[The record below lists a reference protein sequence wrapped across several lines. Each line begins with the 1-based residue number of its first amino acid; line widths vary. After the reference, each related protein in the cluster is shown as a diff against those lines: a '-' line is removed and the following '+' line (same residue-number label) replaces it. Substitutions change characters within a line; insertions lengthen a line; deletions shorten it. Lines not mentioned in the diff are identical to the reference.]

1 MNKKKWTAVRMLIIL
16 FLLVSVIFPLVGV
29 MTQITLEDAK
39 KIMTSEQFLPM
50 IGHSLATTGIST
62 VISVSLAF
70 LLAWCLNRTNIKGK
84 GVFAVLFTIPM
95 LIPSVSHG
103 TGLVLL
109 FGDNGLLTNG
119 LGIHVSLYGYFG
131 MILGWVL
138 YSFPV
143 AFLMLTDS
151 FQYEDYTTYEAAQV
165 LGMGKLEQFRTIM
178 LPNLKK
184 TLISTVFAT
193 FTLIFTDYGV
203 PLVVGGKV
211 MTLSLYMYREV
222 VGLLDFSK
230 GAIIGILLLIPAVA
244 AFIVDLKNDE
254 TANAS
259 TVTKQY
265 VVPLSRKRDG
275 ISYCICILTVAVI
288 CLPIAAF
295 AFLSVVRQYPIDLSF
310 SLENIR
316 EAFELGVGRYLEN
329 SLAMALGTSL
339 VGVAVI
345 YFTAYLTARSKKTL
359 TTLTL
364 HLISMLSLA
373 VPGIVLGLSY
383 VLFFKST
390 FFYGTI
396 VVLILVNTIHF
407 FASPYLMAYN
417 SLNKFNRN
425 LEDVSETLGI
435 SRMRMLRDVY
445 LPCTQKTIIEMFSYI
460 FVNCMVTISAVS
472 FLANFKDMPLALLIP
487 RFDSQ
492 SLVEATAFIA
502 LVILAVNGIMKIA
515 VYILER
521 RIKDPAE

>member
-1 MNKKKWTAVRMLIIL
+1 M
-16 FLLVSVIFPLVGV
+16 
-29 MTQITLEDAK
+29 
-39 KIMTSEQFLPM
+39 
-50 IGHSLATTGIST
+50 
-62 VISVSLAF
+62 
-70 LLAWCLNRTNIKGK
+70 NRTNIKGK

-109 FGDNGLLTNG
+109 FGDNGLLMNG
-119 LGIHVSLYGYFG
+119 LGIHVNLYGYFG

-230 GAIIGILLLIPAVA
+230 GAIIGVLLLIPAVA

-275 ISYCICILTVAVI
+275 H
-288 CLPIAAF
+288 
-295 AFLSVVRQYPIDLSF
+295 FLLASVF
-310 SLENIR
+310 
-316 EAFELGVGRYLEN
+316 
-329 SLAMALGTSL
+329 
-339 VGVAVI
+339 
-345 YFTAYLTARSKKTL
+345 
-359 TTLTL
+359 
-364 HLISMLSLA
+364 
-373 VPGIVLGLSY
+373 
-383 VLFFKST
+383 
-390 FFYGTI
+390 
-396 VVLILVNTIHF
+396 
-407 FASPYLMAYN
+407 
-417 SLNKFNRN
+417 
-425 LEDVSETLGI
+425 
-435 SRMRMLRDVY
+435 
-445 LPCTQKTIIEMFSYI
+445 
-460 FVNCMVTISAVS
+460 
-472 FLANFKDMPLALLIP
+472 
-487 RFDSQ
+487 
-492 SLVEATAFIA
+492 
-502 LVILAVNGIMKIA
+502 
-515 VYILER
+515 
-521 RIKDPAE
+521 